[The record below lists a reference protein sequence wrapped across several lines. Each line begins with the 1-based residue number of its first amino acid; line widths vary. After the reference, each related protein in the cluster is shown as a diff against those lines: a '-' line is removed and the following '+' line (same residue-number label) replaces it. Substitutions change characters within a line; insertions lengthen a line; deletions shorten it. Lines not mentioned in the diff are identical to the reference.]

1 MDGATGIS
9 FLSGWYRGF
18 DLETG
23 RKVGAEQYLLEVPWE
38 RYAGGC
44 YTIQLGVCKSFCE
57 GKVLKGPPVR
67 SQFPNR
73 AGKSR

>member
-38 RYAGGC
+38 RYAGAATLYSWGS
-44 YTIQLGVCKSFCE
+44 VSPSVK
-57 GKVLKGPPVR
+57 
-67 SQFPNR
+67 
-73 AGKSR
+73 GKS